1 MKICALP
8 WVERRRKTL
17 PLLFGLQV
25 NLAPVLGVRL
35 HPVRALVVARR
46 FRWAGVF
53 PPVVEKRAG
62 GMAAA
67 APKRQQGDI
76 VWAKYGRM

>member
-1 MKICALP
+1 MPLLCCSIEA
-8 WVERRRKTL
+8 EL
-17 PLLFGLQV
+17 PLLGAACAFV
-25 NLAPVLGVRL
+25 
-35 HPVRALVVARR
+35 HPVRALVCAALL
-46 FRWAGVF
+46 RWAGVF
-53 PPVVEKRAG
+53 PPVVEKRVG

>member
-1 MKICALP
+1 MPLCLVFVSIQFARWCGAAL
-8 WVERRRKTL
+8 L
-17 PLLFGLQV
+17 
-25 NLAPVLGVRL
+25 
-35 HPVRALVVARR
+35 
-46 FRWAGVF
+46 RWAGVF
-53 PPVVEKRAG
+53 PPVVEKRVG